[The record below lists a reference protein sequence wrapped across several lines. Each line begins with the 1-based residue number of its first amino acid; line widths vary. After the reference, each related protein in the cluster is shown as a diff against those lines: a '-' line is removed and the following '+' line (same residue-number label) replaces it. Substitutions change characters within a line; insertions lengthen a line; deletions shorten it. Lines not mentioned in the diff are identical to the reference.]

1 MTNHTDV
8 VAQTEEIYFLEAL
21 GVEDPSKVGFF
32 GGLAP
37 QITYFWPPAVSL
49 CAVPSVHMYIY
60 I

>member
-37 QITYFWPPAVSL
+37 QITYF
-49 CAVPSVHMYIY
+49 
-60 I
+60 